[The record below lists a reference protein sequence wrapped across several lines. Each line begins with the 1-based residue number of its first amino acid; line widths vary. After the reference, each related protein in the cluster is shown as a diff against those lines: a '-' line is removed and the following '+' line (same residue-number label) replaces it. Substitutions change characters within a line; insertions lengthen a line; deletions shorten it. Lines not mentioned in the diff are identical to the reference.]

1 MGAGIVLALFG
12 CALWFFVLG
21 SLFVYERGWPRYR
34 ALREMTWWVLVVVT
48 LVTVSIAHK
57 AVAGPQPACW
67 HVVADNPTLVH
78 PHPAKARAVCERGC
92 DVAGE
97 RGVPCEL
104 AAAIMIRENGFQEAP
119 VSSAGAVG
127 PFQILP
133 RYFLQPDARELNGLP
148 RKHRGLYHA
157 GVDAIA
163 YWSRRSS
170 SVREMLAR
178 FNGGNNPSPRAWAY
192 SRAVMET
199 ATRAYA
205 RRFGDGLFDGW
216 L

>member
-21 SLFVYERGWPRYR
+21 SLFVYERGGPPDR

-57 AVAGPQPACW
+57 AVAGPQPACYW
-67 HVVADNPTLVH
+67 VVTENPTLVH

-104 AAAIMIRENGFQEAP
+104 AAAIMIRESGFRGSV
-119 VSSAGAVG
+119 VSSAGAYG
-127 PFQILP
+127 PWQAIP
-133 RYFLQPDARELNGLP
+133 RWWGRDRHESGVKAFRYWYGRASGDLRQALAFYN
-148 RKHRGLYHA
+148 A
-157 GVDAIA
+157 GH
-163 YWSRRSS
+163 SP
-170 SVREMLAR
+170 
-178 FNGGNNPSPRAWAY
+178 GPRAWAY
-192 SRAVMET
+192 SRAVMGI
-199 ATRAYA
+199 AVRAYA
-205 RRFGDGLFDGW
+205 RRFNGW